1 MSVPKVFV
9 SSTYYDLKQ
18 YRNNI
23 ETFLKSLGYEPVM
36 HERFQIPYTQTQ
48 PLEQDCF
55 REIDNCDIVI
65 CIIGNHFGTQS
76 SENDLSITM
85 NELRTAI
92 KNKKKVY
99 VYISRDVYIENE
111 TYRKNKDSN
120 QFVPAF
126 ADNITTHKFLA
137 ELQESSHNIVIS
149 PFDDTD
155 EIINGLKMQFAGLFQ
170 NFLSREAS
178 LTDAKTI
185 ADLLE
190 ITDEIKNLINDF
202 SEQKSD
208 FFSKFDSTIFATNRT
223 LYYLHYVLGF
233 DKVSFYFND
242 LSGLRELL
250 FALFFE
256 EEETC
261 SIFDND
267 LIFKRTINKSGV
279 SFNQTLKIS
288 YTLFEDDETMKI
300 IRNVK
305 EVKDK
310 IVMEENEDVVYDDDL
325 PF

>member
-1 MSVPKVFV
+1 MSVPRVFV

-23 ETFLKSLGYEPVM
+23 EAFIKSLGYEPVM

-55 REIDNCDIVI
+55 REIDNCDILV
-65 CIIGNHFGTQS
+65 CIIGNHFGSKS

-85 NELRTAI
+85 NELKTAI

-99 VYISRDVYIENE
+99 VYISRDVFIENE
-111 TYRKNKDSN
+111 TYRKNKDSA
-120 QFVPAF
+120 QFIPAF

-137 ELQESSHNIVIS
+137 ELQDGNKNIVIT
-149 PFDDTD
+149 PFDNTD

-190 ITDEIKNLINDF
+190 ITGEIKDLISDV
-202 SEQKSD
+202 SEQKNE
-208 FFSKFDSTIFATNRT
+208 FFQKFDSTIFATNRA
-223 LYYLHYVLGF
+223 LYYLHLILGF
-233 DKVSFYFND
+233 EKMTFYIRD
-242 LSGLRELL
+242 LDGLRELL
-250 FALFFE
+250 TALSFK
-256 EEETC
+256 EEET
-261 SIFDND
+261 IPGFDTD
-267 LIFKRTINKSGV
+267 LIFKRTINKNNTP
-279 SFNQTLKIS
+279 FDQTLKIS
-288 YTLFEDDETMKI
+288 YDLFDEEKLKVFRLKKDVENKI
-300 IRNVK
+300 SLN
-305 EVKDK
+305 EEE
-310 IVMEENEDVVYDDDL
+310 IVSDDDL